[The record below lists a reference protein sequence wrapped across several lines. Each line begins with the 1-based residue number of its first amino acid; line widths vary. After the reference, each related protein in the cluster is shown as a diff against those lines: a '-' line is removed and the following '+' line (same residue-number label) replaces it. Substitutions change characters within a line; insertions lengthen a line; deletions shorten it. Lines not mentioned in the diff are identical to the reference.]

1 MVAAR
6 NLSTNATGSEAV
18 VKRLLKR
25 TRLMDIIYIYL
36 PAQER
41 TFLY

>member
-6 NLSTNATGSEAV
+6 NWSTNATGSGAI

-25 TRLMDIIYIYL
+25 KRLMDIIYIYL
-36 PAQER
+36 HTQ
-41 TFLY
+41 

>member
-6 NLSTNATGSEAV
+6 NWSSNATGSEAI

-36 PAQER
+36 LAQ
-41 TFLY
+41 